1 MLDTESQESYADWS
15 APLAVGSWFGHFGLL
30 VPLAVLGVIVTWPDR
45 QRLWILHALTIT
57 YALSVVMFYVFARY
71 RYPLVPF
78 LLLFAAAGRL
88 AHQRRPLQ
96 SWQRSL
102 ARRDRWSRLSRMSR
116 CCRRR

>member
-1 MLDTESQESYADWS
+1 MPSGRRQLRI
-15 APLAVGSWFGHFGLL
+15 GSWIGHFGLL

-45 QRLWILHALTIT
+45 RRLWILYALTLT

-78 LLLFAAAGRL
+78 LLLFAAARL
-88 AHQRRPLQ
+88 RLTITRSVVARLLAQGMRVGASCDRR
-96 SWQRSL
+96 S
-102 ARRDRWSRLSRMSR
+102 SRLSRMSR